1 MKLSRERLSHLL
13 EVPPLVCGGDSG
25 QSSCRVCAPPRKT
38 LLLPYVSPWGQPSPL
53 TGLLMG
59 VPFPT
64 YSTPNPYH
72 PHLQTQLSLG
82 EVEAKDGGEV
92 SSIYGLTAISV

>member
-1 MKLSRERLSHLL
+1 
-13 EVPPLVCGGDSG
+13 
-25 QSSCRVCAPPRKT
+25 
-38 LLLPYVSPWGQPSPL
+38 
-53 TGLLMG
+53 MG